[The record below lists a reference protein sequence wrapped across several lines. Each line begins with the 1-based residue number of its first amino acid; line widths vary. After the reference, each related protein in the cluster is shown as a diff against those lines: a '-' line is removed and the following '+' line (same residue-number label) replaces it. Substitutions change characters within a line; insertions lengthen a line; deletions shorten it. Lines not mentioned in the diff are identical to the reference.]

1 MVVVIFIFSFHG
13 LAVGQ
18 SEYAPFPRILKLSDA
33 LDMLDENHPGL
44 LLTRSRLR
52 DVDAERLDIESETA
66 FQATAEIELRSAMKA
81 ADPNDDFVNDSRAL
95 LILDKPLT
103 TFGRGQARSGAVDSD
118 LKSLQHEQA
127 FDRASVRL
135 EAMRAFFQVIIAD
148 YAYAA
153 VDEEMTLAYLN
164 YDDALE
170 QMEIYQELP
179 EVEVKALESKYLDA
193 FARRTA
199 AAHEQR
205 ASRLRLAL
213 ALNRPDAYPDQVVEP
228 DLNRYDLQTPDYDEL
243 LESVMENN
251 PSLISARLE
260 LAAQRQRLAGLSL
273 ARRPTLGTRFRAA
286 EYEREL
292 GSSRDQFRASLY
304 LDIPLTAPKKNQGE
318 VARQSAIALENEAR
332 LKLLENELRLKTL
345 SLVHQLEQL
354 ETEINA
360 ARTDLMYRELELD
373 RVRLQ
378 YEMEVRARIGTAN
391 YEVARA
397 LHKLAF
403 TRYQK
408 ALVWEQIDL
417 LTGKL

>member
-1 MVVVIFIFSFHG
+1 MVVAVLIFTFHG
-13 LAVGQ
+13 LANGQ
-18 SEYAPFPRILKLSDA
+18 SESAPFPRVLKLSDA

-44 LLTRSRLR
+44 LLTRARVR
-52 DVDAERLDIESETA
+52 EVDAERLDIQSETA
-66 FQATAEIELRSAMKA
+66 FQANAELELRSAMKA
-81 ADPNDDFVNDSRAL
+81 ADPDDDFIDDSRAL

-103 TFGRGQARSGAVDSD
+103 NFGRGKVQSEAVDSD
-118 LKSLQHEQA
+118 LKSLQHVQA
-127 FDRASVRL
+127 LDRASVRL
-135 EAMRAFFQVIIAD
+135 EVMRAFFEVIIAD
-148 YAYAA
+148 YGYAA

-164 YDDALE
+164 YDDALD
-170 QMEIYQELP
+170 QMEIYQEVP
-179 EVEVKALESKYLDA
+179 EVEVRALESKYLDA

-228 DLNRYDLQTPDYDEL
+228 DLNKYDLQAPDYDEL

-260 LAAQRQRLAGLSL
+260 LEAQRQRLAGLSL
-273 ARRPTLGTRFRAA
+273 AKRPTLGTRFQAA
-286 EYEREL
+286 EYERKL

-304 LDIPLTAPKKNQGE
+304 LDIPLTTPKKNQGE
-318 VARQSAIALENEAR
+318 IARQSAIALENEAR

-345 SLVHQLEQL
+345 NLVHQLERL
-354 ETEINA
+354 ETELNA
-360 ARTDLMYRELELD
+360 ARTDLLYRELELD

-397 LHKLAF
+397 LHKLAL

-417 LTGKL
+417 LTGKI